1 MTGKS
6 PWLVAAYPGAEW
18 ALKVFPDDLE
28 SKAMDALYT
37 VILQASRADGCDP
50 AAAWAAHQKN
60 LTQRVKWLNSQHFD
74 RLHYKNSLGT
84 DFTVGLAKNHVWE
97 GGASLTPDG
106 RSFVPNMPTEE
117 VFTAPDRFSAEG
129 TLAASLPLSHGGAL
143 IENFTITFHEGRA
156 VSFTAEKGGEA
167 LQSILDTDE
176 GAKYLGEVALIPA
189 DSPISRMGLLFYNTL
204 FDENASCHF
213 ALGAAYPENVEGGM
227 EMSKEQLKEAGLN
240 DSLTHVDFMIGT
252 ADLEITGIR
261 ADGSEIPVFRRGVWA
276 R

>member
-1 MTGKS
+1 
-6 PWLVAAYPGAEW
+6 
-18 ALKVFPDDLE
+18 
-28 SKAMDALYT
+28 MDALYT

-227 EMSKEQLKEAGLN
+227 EMSKEELKEAGLN

>member
-1 MTGKS
+1 M
-6 PWLVAAYPGAEW
+6 Y
-18 ALKVFPDDLE
+18 
-28 SKAMDALYT
+28 
-37 VILQASRADGCDP
+37 
-50 AAAWAAHQKN
+50 
-60 LTQRVKWLNSQHFD
+60 
-74 RLHYKNSLGT
+74 
-84 DFTVGLAKNHVWE
+84 
-97 GGASLTPDG
+97 
-106 RSFVPNMPTEE
+106 
-117 VFTAPDRFSAEG
+117 FSAN
-129 TLAASLPLSHGGAL
+129 L
-143 IENFTITFHEGRA
+143 
-156 VSFTAEKGGEA
+156 GEA

-227 EMSKEQLKEAGLN
+227 EMSKEELKEAGLN